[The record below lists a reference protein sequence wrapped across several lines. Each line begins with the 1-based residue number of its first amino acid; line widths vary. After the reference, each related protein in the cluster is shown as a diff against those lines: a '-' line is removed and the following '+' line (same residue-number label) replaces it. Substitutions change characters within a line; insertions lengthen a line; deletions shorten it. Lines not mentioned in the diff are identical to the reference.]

1 MSKKIFILAGEVS
14 GDLHGAALI
23 EKLKALSPDLQ
34 VYGIGGEAMIKA
46 GLQPLYKID
55 DLAFLG
61 FSEVIKHLPKIF
73 EIRKSILEFI
83 EKEKIRTVVLID
95 YPGFNL
101 NIARKLK
108 ENGVKVLYYI
118 SPQLWAWGSSRAKKM
133 KKRIDKL
140 FVVFPF
146 EVDFFAKYGIDAEFV
161 GHPLIERIDKYD
173 FIPQDEFFRVNEL
186 SAEKEILLLMSGSR
200 KHEVEMILP
209 EAYSAAKKLAE
220 KHNLQIVISASP
232 NIDASFYRKYS
243 GDDVKIISGKTYELM
258 RYSKFGLIKSGT
270 STLEAGLLGLPF
282 VVLYRTGALTYL
294 LGKALVNIDSIAL
307 VNIVAGKKIVKE
319 LIQKDATAD
328 KIFSVAN
335 ELLNDKA
342 ELEKMKNEFSVL
354 REKLSNE
361 KNKRDLAKRILE
373 ELV

>member
-61 FSEVIKHLPKIF
+61 FSEVIKHLPKIS

-108 ENGVKVLYYI
+108 GNGVKVLYYI

-173 FIPQDEFFRVNEL
+173 FIPRDEFFRENEL
-186 SAEKEILLLMSGSR
+186 SAEKEILLLMPGSR

-243 GDDVKIISGKTYELM
+243 GDDAKIISGKTYELM

-270 STLEAGLLGLPF
+270 STLEAGLLSLPF

-319 LIQKDATAD
+319 LIQNDATAD
-328 KIFSVAN
+328 KIFSVAD
-335 ELLNDKA
+335 ELLNDNA
-342 ELEKMKNEFSVL
+342 QLDKMKNEFSVL